1 MDSSGQLARMYVKAK
16 DVKAIGVS
24 FKSKTEQAVELAKWA
39 YNCCKNPGRELWIV
53 TDGGFTRASFLKSVI
68 KMGVVVI
75 TRLRKD
81 AALRALLK
89 QVKGRKRGRPRK
101 YGKRIKLQNIVNN
114 RDRWNKV
121 KALLYGE
128 EEIKIEQNFS
138 DIKEIKWAGQQQ
150 VRAMGSNIGTFHL
163 NLWLHSLVEL
173 WAWDKSARVL
183 CNRSDSPWD
192 DANRRPFHADK
203 CAALRREVLK
213 RTFFETFGHS
223 RKNRKIARQFYKLL
237 KLAA

>member
-128 EEIKIEQNFS
+128 EEIKEVKVFKALYKPKPAGCLVQVLVAHESKDCFRAFMCTDLTASAVQILEAVAGRYAIEQNFS
-138 DIKEIKWAGQQQ
+138 DIREIEGAGQQQ
-150 VRAMGSNIGTFHL
+150 VRNYFANVGAFHL
-163 NLWLHSLVEL
+163 NMWVHTLVEL
-173 WAWDKSARVL
+173 
-183 CNRSDSPWD
+183 
-192 DANRRPFHADK
+192 
-203 CAALRREVLK
+203 
-213 RTFFETFGHS
+213 
-223 RKNRKIARQFYKLL
+223 
-237 KLAA
+237 

>member
-1 MDSSGQLARMYVKAK
+1 LPLLARMYVKAK

-39 YNCCKNPGRELWIV
+39 YNCCKNLGRELWIV

-114 RDRWNKV
+114 RDRWDKV
-121 KALLYGE
+121 KALLYFLE
-128 EEIKIEQNFS
+128 S
-138 DIKEIKWAGQQQ
+138 TA
-150 VRAMGSNIGTFHL
+150 
-163 NLWLHSLVEL
+163 
-173 WAWDKSARVL
+173 
-183 CNRSDSPWD
+183 
-192 DANRRPFHADK
+192 
-203 CAALRREVLK
+203 
-213 RTFFETFGHS
+213 
-223 RKNRKIARQFYKLL
+223 LL
-237 KLAA
+237 KMCDNCHSGRSKAK

>member
-1 MDSSGQLARMYVKAK
+1 MYIKAK
-16 DVKAIGVS
+16 DVKNTGLS
-24 FKSKTEQAVELAKWA
+24 FKSKTEQAAELAKWA
-39 YNCCKNPGRELWIV
+39 YNCCKNLGKELWIV
-53 TDGGFTRASFLKSVI
+53 TDGGFTGASFLKSVI

-75 TRLRKD
+75 ARLRKD

-138 DIKEIKWAGQQQ
+138 DIKEIEGAGQQQ
-150 VRAMGSNIGTFHL
+150 VRNYFANVGAFHL
-163 NLWLHSLVEL
+163 NMWVHTLVEL
-173 WAWDKSARVL
+173 
-183 CNRSDSPWD
+183 
-192 DANRRPFHADK
+192 
-203 CAALRREVLK
+203 
-213 RTFFETFGHS
+213 
-223 RKNRKIARQFYKLL
+223 
-237 KLAA
+237 